1 MARKN
6 SKTAANSIET
16 NLTLAELGTRYIA
29 RMEEEGKSIGT
40 CFSYLMELKLA
51 QSELGAE
58 TLVSALTSDAIA
70 KFNTCSRV
78 MKLKT
83 GRAKSQ
89 LSIDKTRRV
98 LRLALTWAHQ
108 AGLVAEAIVDPKTD
122 TLPGASGVGASDA
135 TDAKPAR
142 NAKKQTGASK
152 SPSKNTPKSK
162 PAPEVDLVVPQADA
176 EAAADEVEAQLAS
189 ESITN
194 EPTAA

>member
-6 SKTAANSIET
+6 SKNTANALNST
-16 NLTLAELGTRYIA
+16 LTLAELGARYIA
-29 RMEEEGKSIGT
+29 QMEEQGKSVGT

-51 QSELGAE
+51 QSELGGE

-122 TLPGASGVGASDA
+122 TLPGASDVGATDA
-135 TDAKPAR
+135 ADAKPAR
-142 NAKKQTGASK
+142 NAKTAKKTKHA
-152 SPSKNTPKSK
+152 PKSTK
-162 PAPEVDLVVPQADA
+162 PKLAPEVALVVPQAEA

>member
-1 MARKN
+1 MTRKQ
-6 SKTAANSIET
+6 SKSAAKTIET
-16 NLTLAELGTRYIA
+16 NLTLAELGARYIA
-29 RMEEEGKSIGT
+29 QMEEQGKSVGT

-51 QSELGAE
+51 QSELGGE

-108 AGLVAEAIVDPKTD
+108 AGLVAQEIVDPKTD
-122 TLPGASGVGASDA
+122 ALPGASEVGASDA

-142 NAKKQTGASK
+142 NAKTAKKTKDASK
-152 SPSKNTPKSK
+152 STKSK
-162 PAPEVDLVVPQADA
+162 SAPEVALDVPQAEA